1 MARWNSCNILHVA
14 PDAKRVWQFDAKG
27 GGFVLDREQRVPHT
41 DRLPAKG
48 IAKQWSSLWQPKLNI
63 AWLPAEN
70 VFLRVVELPASNF
83 EETLAMVEL
92 QMEKFSPLPVTQ
104 IVWTMHVAGTHT
116 APAKGDAA
124 PESLQ
129 TVIVVIVERKVV
141 EEFLGRLEKEG
152 FLADRL
158 ETPMLDLLAAVT
170 PTEDGAWFFP
180 LSLGGQN
187 AALVAWWFGG
197 VLRNLSFV
205 TLPPAGDRALELK
218 DQLAHIAWS
227 GELEGWLT
235 AAPKWHLVADPVN
248 ATEWENILRAALNEP
263 VSVSAPPAPVELAA
277 ATAKRAAS
285 AGQSNLLPAEFTAQY
300 HQQFVDRLWLRGL
313 AYAGLAY
320 AVFLVIYFCAVSVL
334 NFRTT
339 GVEARVAAISNDYT
353 NALQLKARYG
363 VLQERQQL
371 KYAALDAWQLV
382 AQELPPGL
390 ALSRFS
396 FANGQSVTLGGQVA
410 ADDITKIFDFNDA
423 IRKVK
428 VNSQPVFNPVPE
440 ASQQLSYRNGQ
451 GGQASW
457 SFGLTLLRTET
468 EAEPQ

>member
-1 MARWNSCNILHVA
+1 MSRWNSCNILHVA

-27 GGFVLDREQRVPHT
+27 GGFALNRELRVAHAEK
-41 DRLPAKG
+41 LPAKG

-70 VFLRVVELPASNF
+70 VFLRVVELPASTF
-83 EETLAMVEL
+83 EETLSMVEL
-92 QMEKFSPLPVTQ
+92 QLEKFSPLPVTQ
-104 IVWTMHVAGTHT
+104 IVWTMQVIGTHT

-129 TVIVVIVERKVV
+129 TVIVVVVERKDV

-158 ETPMLDLLAAVT
+158 ETPMLDQLAAIA
-170 PTEDGAWFFP
+170 PTDDGAWLFP
-180 LSLGGQN
+180 LSLGGQS

-205 TLPPAGDRALELK
+205 TLPAAGDRAQELK
-218 DQLAHIAWS
+218 AQLSHLAWS

-248 ATEWENILRAALNEP
+248 ATEWENVLRAALNETI
-263 VSVSAPPAPVELAA
+263 SVSAPPAPAELAA
-277 ATAKRAAS
+277 GTAKRAAS
-285 AGQSNLLPAEFTAQY
+285 AEKSNLLPPEFTAQY

-313 AYAGLAY
+313 AYTGLVY

-334 NFRTT
+334 NFHTT
-339 GVEARVAAISNDYT
+339 GVESQVAAISNDYT
-353 NALQLKARYG
+353 NALQLKARFG

-382 AQELPPGL
+382 AQQMPLGI
-390 ALSRFS
+390 ALGRFS
-396 FANGQSVTLGGQVA
+396 FANGQSVQLSGQVN
-410 ADDITKIFDFNDA
+410 ADDISKIIDFNDA

-428 VNSQPVFNPVPE
+428 VNNQQVFNPVPD
-440 ASQQLSYRNGQ
+440 SGDQLTYRTQ
-451 GGQASW
+451 GPMDSW
-457 SFGLTLLRTET
+457 NFGLQLIRV
-468 EAEPQ
+468 EAEAE